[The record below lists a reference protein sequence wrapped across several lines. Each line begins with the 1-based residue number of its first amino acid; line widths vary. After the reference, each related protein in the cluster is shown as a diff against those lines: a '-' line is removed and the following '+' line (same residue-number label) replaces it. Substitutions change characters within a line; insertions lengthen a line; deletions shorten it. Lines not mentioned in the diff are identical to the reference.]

1 MVKLF
6 LSNQSTA
13 MFPKSVHV
21 ILAIGLYYKKLR
33 SLTFKFCK
41 VKQKQISLK
50 MVAIIPAGSAV
61 YTNVGH

>member
-1 MVKLF
+1 
-6 LSNQSTA
+6 